1 MRPGGTPESIA
12 SVTAQPERERPK
24 YFPAPQYRRYGL
36 GRSGLVSGLLSCV
49 LVLVL
54 ALPAPALA
62 REANFRRFTDYLWF
76 ALGAGIGL
84 ALHEG
89 AHLLVDVATDAKPEI
104 MPVSLGPFPFFAI
117 GPTNIQTQQQRYAIA
132 MAGFVMQDLY
142 SETILQ
148 LDPRLREHD
157 RPLLKG
163 MLALHTL
170 LTTGYAI
177 TGFAGVGPLQSDV
190 NTLAR
195 ALAIP
200 PWAVGLLLI
209 SPALC
214 DTYRYFVPGS
224 RWAPW
229 VSITGKL
236 TLLGGVLTF

>member
-1 MRPGGTPESIA
+1 MAPGELPESA
-12 SVTAQPERERPK
+12 RAAAHPLDRERTT
-24 YFPAPQYRRYGL
+24 YFPRSQARRSVL
-36 GRSGLVSGLLSCV
+36 HRTRVLACLLLVLLS
-49 LVLVL
+49 
-54 ALPAPALA
+54 LPRSASA

-104 MPVSLGPFPFFAI
+104 MAVSLGPFPFFAI
-117 GPTNIQTQQQRYAIA
+117 GPTNIQSQQQRYAIS
-132 MAGFVMQDLY
+132 MAGFVMQDVY
-142 SETILQ
+142 SEAILGF
-148 LDPRLREHD
+148 DPRLREHN

-170 LTTGYAI
+170 LSTGYAI
-177 TGFAGVGPLQSDV
+177 TGFAGIGPLQSDV
-190 NTLAR
+190 NTLSR

-200 PWAVGLLLI
+200 PWAVGLMLI
-209 SPALC
+209 TPALC

-229 VSITGKL
+229 VSLTGKL

>member
-1 MRPGGTPESIA
+1 MLCIA
-12 SVTAQPERERPK
+12 
-24 YFPAPQYRRYGL
+24 
-36 GRSGLVSGLLSCV
+36 LLFFA
-49 LVLVL
+49 L
-54 ALPAPALA
+54 ALPRPVLA

-76 ALGAGIGL
+76 VLGAGVGL

-117 GPTNIQTQQQRYAIA
+117 APTNISSQQQRYAIA

-148 LDPRLREHD
+148 IDPHLREHD

-190 NTLAR
+190 NTLSR
-195 ALAIP
+195 ALSLP
-200 PWAVGLLLI
+200 PWAVGLILI
-209 SPALC
+209 SPAIC

-229 VSITGKL
+229 VSISGKL